1 MITTEGV
8 IIQIPVGEISTYSR
22 NTSGVKLINLDNENV
37 RVAKIAK
44 VREKLSDGTQEFED
58 VEEALDNVVDEDSED
73 SETTESVDAVMD
85 ELIERAMADADDT
98 AEDELTEDSE

>member
-1 MITTEGV
+1 MLFR
-8 IIQIPVGEISTYSR
+8 S
-22 NTSGVKLINLDNENV
+22 
-37 RVAKIAK
+37 
-44 VREKLSDGTQEFED
+44 ED

>member
-1 MITTEGV
+1 M
-8 IIQIPVGEISTYSR
+8 
-22 NTSGVKLINLDNENV
+22 
-37 RVAKIAK
+37 
-44 VREKLSDGTQEFED
+44 
-58 VEEALDNVVDEDSED
+58 VDEDSED